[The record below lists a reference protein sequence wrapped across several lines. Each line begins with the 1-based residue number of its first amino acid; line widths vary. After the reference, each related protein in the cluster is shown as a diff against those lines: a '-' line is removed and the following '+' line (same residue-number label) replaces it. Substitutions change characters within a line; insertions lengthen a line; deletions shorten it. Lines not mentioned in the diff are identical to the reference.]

1 VAINT
6 LINADGKMDLGAMF
20 DPARRRFI
28 NNSGYAIATRGVESQ
43 AQIGSINKLIE
54 EATKNKGE
62 KMMAAISKL
71 NEAYLRLFL
80 VNPDVYIA
88 KSSWLSYYEQ
98 SLAKQGHDVRYLNYE
113 THELNKKAADYAQ
126 QMVDR
131 QQNISDPEMAGKL
144 FSSKNEMNQFLVKI
158 FMPFSSF
165 RVNQSVRLANDLSVL
180 THFSTATKEDRAI
193 AIKSLAG
200 YAAET
205 AAFKT
210 ISAGISIILGNAVN
224 NLRGV
229 DESDEDKEKRINNI
243 IRGHLTGLTTDILS
257 PIPLLDVAI
266 QKGVFSSIEA
276 IQDVMGIE
284 DGANIYDVKESGML
298 KSLGMFGISAER
310 AAQIKDLIV
319 LSTKGSFVDDY
330 NKERYIAED
339 DKKLLGKLIV
349 PSILVATGAIPGA
362 EVNNIIAKSIKASMK
377 DASTKTPEKQA
388 EDKVDAEK
396 NVKVMKRTLRSSGT
410 NLTTK
415 QKTILKEKIAY
426 EEDKLAGKNVDAYE
440 SERKAR
446 NEEKKAAEMLLL
458 GSYESREQMRA
469 QAPLIYKRK
478 FGKTSRFY
486 RKYNDENV
494 VTRYVSRTK
503 NGTNKLK
510 FK

>member
-1 VAINT
+1 
-6 LINADGKMDLGAMF
+6 
-20 DPARRRFI
+20 
-28 NNSGYAIATRGVESQ
+28 
-43 AQIGSINKLIE
+43 
-54 EATKNKGE
+54 
-62 KMMAAISKL
+62 
-71 NEAYLRLFL
+71 
-80 VNPDVYIA
+80 
-88 KSSWLSYYEQ
+88 
-98 SLAKQGHDVRYLNYE
+98 
-113 THELNKKAADYAQ
+113 
-126 QMVDR
+126 
-131 QQNISDPEMAGKL
+131 
-144 FSSKNEMNQFLVKI
+144 
-158 FMPFSSF
+158 
-165 RVNQSVRLANDLSVL
+165 
-180 THFSTATKEDRAI
+180 
-193 AIKSLAG
+193 
-200 YAAET
+200 
-205 AAFKT
+205 
-210 ISAGISIILGNAVN
+210 
-224 NLRGV
+224 
-229 DESDEDKEKRINNI
+229 
-243 IRGHLTGLTTDILS
+243 
-257 PIPLLDVAI
+257 LLDVAI

-284 DGANIYDVKESGML
+284 DGANIDDVKESGML